1 MRVLKFFFRYQVQ
14 LNTDHVVKILN
25 KGFYVADVRV
35 DYELQ
40 QNFVKFPI
48 QQKTS
53 LVINQDY
60 AFYIPRQVVLEG
72 ELGIVFTADAR
83 AGYRIF
89 SVRVPASKTCVHVWG
104 TTLMPSWS
112 YVDCSLFDK

>member
-1 MRVLKFFFRYQVQ
+1 MLTSFFSVKVQ

-25 KGFYVADVRV
+25 KGWYVADVRV

-48 QQKTS
+48 QQKAS
-53 LVINQDY
+53 LTINQDY

-72 ELGIVFTADAR
+72 ELGIVFTADAV

-89 SVRVPASKTCVHVWG
+89 SIRVPATKTCVHVWG
-104 TTLMPSWS
+104 TTLNPKWS
-112 YVDCSLFDK
+112 YVDCSLFNK